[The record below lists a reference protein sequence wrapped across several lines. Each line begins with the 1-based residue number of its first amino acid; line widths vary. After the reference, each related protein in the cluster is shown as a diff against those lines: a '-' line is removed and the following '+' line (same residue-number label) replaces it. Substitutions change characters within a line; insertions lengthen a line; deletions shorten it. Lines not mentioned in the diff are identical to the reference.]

1 MGIFDSPFAWICYYF
16 LANLGL
22 TIHNK
27 WVLSQLH
34 FDFPWLLTAIHIGVS
49 GLGAFVTLIRTK
61 TISAPLNARET
72 IKLVLFSL
80 LYTINIAISNVSLNY
95 VSLSFHQIAR
105 SMTPFFTVLIELLWF
120 TKFQKMVTYLSL
132 LPVVIGVIFST
143 IGESKAINFDSYG
156 CILTFIGVFL
166 SALKGIATNR
176 MMSGNLKLHP
186 LELLHRLAP
195 LAFVQCIIY
204 AYCFGEIDNLK
215 IFLFG
220 GSDSISFGTKNP
232 QERTAL
238 LMKLVFNGLLAFWL
252 NYVSFTANKKT
263 SALSMTVAGN
273 CKQAFS
279 IILAIY
285 IFATPVSAFSGVGI
299 FITLLGGAWYSNHNS
314 PMPEDD
320 SLHSLENMPPDY
332 RELVQL
338 AVKDVENM
346 YSHSLEPHALFQ
358 LAEFGQQGM
367 P

>member
-1 MGIFDSPFAWICYYF
+1 MVY
-16 LANLGL
+16 
-22 TIHNK
+22 K
-27 WVLSQLH
+27 
-34 FDFPWLLTAIHIGVS
+34 VS
-49 GLGAFVTLIRTK
+49 K
-61 TISAPLNARET
+61 N
-72 IKLVLFSL
+72 
-80 LYTINIAISNVSLNY
+80 
-95 VSLSFHQIAR
+95 
-105 SMTPFFTVLIELLWF
+105 
-120 TKFQKMVTYLSL
+120 
-132 LPVVIGVIFST
+132 
-143 IGESKAINFDSYG
+143 GESKAINFDSYG

-232 QERTAL
+232 QERTVL

-285 IFATPVSAFSGVGI
+285 IFATPVSAISGV
-299 FITLLGGAWYSNHNS
+299 GGAWYRYFKFVPLISYLAYLEKTRKYNVIPNEIPETKFDNS
-314 PMPEDD
+314 
-320 SLHSLENMPPDY
+320 
-332 RELVQL
+332 VQ
-338 AVKDVENM
+338 VIIK
-346 YSHSLEPHALFQ
+346 
-358 LAEFGQQGM
+358 
-367 P
+367 